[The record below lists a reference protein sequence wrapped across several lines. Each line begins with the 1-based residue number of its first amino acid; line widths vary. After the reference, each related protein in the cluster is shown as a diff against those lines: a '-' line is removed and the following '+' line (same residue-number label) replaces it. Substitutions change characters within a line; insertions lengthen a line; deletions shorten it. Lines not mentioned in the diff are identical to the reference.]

1 MSMCVCAGQRI
12 TENRIM
18 KETTITIK
26 HAVAA
31 TRRQKWQQRNT
42 NVNLNFFHNCRS
54 DRSAA
59 LSPSHVRACVDVC
72 VCSAVLPC
80 SKWTLLWNVFS
91 ILCPLSTP
99 LKQNSNAGADVDSGV
114 GGSGSGSGCYCGCEP
129 WHQKCW
135 PHFPTLHCPLSLS
148 LSLFCTCGCGDRP
161 SDTARRNVQEWGEMV
176 VVVGVG
182 QCFLFRL
189 PYAYFNF
196 CFSLPIFMWPHFPE
210 MLTKY
215 VCVRARVCGVC
226 MCVYVR
232 LWSVNDIKEMLK
244 NMKGVQ
250 AKHANPLNPPVAAA
264 GVALFLS
271 LSLNSY
277 LYLSICSWWMYAPA

>member
-1 MSMCVCAGQRI
+1 MCLCVCVCAGERI

-59 LSPSHVRACVDVC
+59 LSHSHLRRRIVCKAARGCDVRVRACVHVYAC

-135 PHFPTLHCPLSLS
+135 PHFPTLHCPLFLS

-161 SDTARRNVQEWGEMV
+161 SDTARRNVQEWGAMV
-176 VVVGVG
+176 VVVGG
-182 QCFLFRL
+182 
-189 PYAYFNF
+189 
-196 CFSLPIFMWPHFPE
+196 
-210 MLTKY
+210 
-215 VCVRARVCGVC
+215 RA
-226 MCVYVR
+226 M
-232 LWSVNDIKEMLK
+232 
-244 NMKGVQ
+244 
-250 AKHANPLNPPVAAA
+250 
-264 GVALFLS
+264 FS
-271 LSLNSY
+271 LSLAIR
-277 LYLSICSWWMYAPA
+277 LF